1 MRDFLKQTFATLTG
15 IFLFLTLSAAG
26 LTVLLVAI
34 TAASREAS
42 TRVEQDSILT
52 LDLSQ
57 EITDANPENSASDV
71 IGQALSGSSP
81 RNTIALRTVL
91 ETLEQAAKDDR
102 IAGIFLS
109 GNVNSTGSG
118 SGLATLQEVRQALQK
133 FRESGKPIIAYDTV
147 GWSEREY
154 YLASVAD
161 QILLNPTAT
170 LEINGFNLETTFFG
184 GALEKYGIGV
194 QPIRA
199 GKYKSAIEPF
209 TRSANSPEAREES
222 QKLLSDLWNEF
233 LNATARS
240 RNLKPQQLQT
250 IADQQGILLSD
261 QAQTAKL
268 IDKVLHEDEVLTELQ
283 DLTGEP
289 KDNDSFRQISMTN
302 YARAVE
308 LSTRRRSS
316 PNKIAVIYA
325 EGEIVSGK
333 GTPATIGGDRL
344 TSLLRE
350 LRQDDSVKAIVLRV
364 NSPGGSATASALIA
378 REVDLTR
385 QKKPII
391 ASMGSYAASGGYQIS
406 SYASRIFAAPNTVTG
421 SIGVFGLLPNVKT
434 LANRNGITWDGVK
447 TGRLADSSSIA
458 RPKTPEEMA
467 LAQRVVD
474 RLYEQFLAIVADSR
488 PIPPQKVAEIAQG
501 RVWSGVAAKS
511 LGLVDDLGGL
521 QASVQA
527 AVEAAKLGDN
537 WQLEEYPQSRSFE
550 ALLFR
555 RLLSNRSALPQDP
568 LSIQLQKLQAE
579 LQTLQLMNDPQGAY
593 SRLPFTP
600 WID

>member
-1 MRDFLKQTFATLTG
+1 MRDFLKQTLATLTG

-42 TRVEQDSILT
+42 TRVEKDSILT

-57 EITDANPENSASDV
+57 EITDANPDNSASEV

-109 GNVNSTGSG
+109 GNVSSTGSG

-170 LEINGFNLETTFFG
+170 LEMNGFNLETTFFG

-222 QKLLSDLWNEF
+222 QKLLSDLWSEF

-261 QAQTAKL
+261 QAQAAKL
-268 IDKVLHEDEVLTELQ
+268 IDKVLHEDEVLAELQ
-283 DLTGEP
+283 DLTGES
-289 KDNDSFRQISMTN
+289 KDNESFRQISMTN

-308 LSTRRRSS
+308 LSTRRRYS

-344 TSLLRE
+344 ASLLRE

-434 LANRNGITWDGVK
+434 LANRNGITWDVVK
-447 TGRLADSSSIA
+447 TGRLADSASIA
-458 RPKTPEEMA
+458 RPKTPEELA
-467 LAQRVVD
+467 LAQKVVD
-474 RLYEQFLAIVADSR
+474 RLYDQFLTIVADSR
-488 PIPPQKVAEIAQG
+488 PISRQKVAEIAQG

-527 AVEAAKLGDN
+527 AVEAAQLGDN
-537 WQLEEYPQSRSFE
+537 WQLEEYPESRSFE

-555 RLLSNRSALPQDP
+555 RLLSNRSAAPQDP
-568 LSIQLQKLQAE
+568 LSTQLQKLQAE